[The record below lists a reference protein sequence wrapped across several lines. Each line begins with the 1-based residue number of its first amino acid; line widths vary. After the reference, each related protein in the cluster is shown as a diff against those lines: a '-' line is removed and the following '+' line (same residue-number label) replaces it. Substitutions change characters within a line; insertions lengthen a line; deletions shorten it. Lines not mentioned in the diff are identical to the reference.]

1 MNIFEPIIIGFTQLM
16 ANKMRSTLSLIGI
29 LIAVGAV
36 TGIVSMGDGLQ
47 KVLMV
52 ELDQMG
58 ITKSIYTWAPEPWYR
73 DESGNWVRRA
83 WEEHL
88 SFRDIDAMMAE
99 SDKIEYIVPHVGV
112 NVGNNDSNMRRGKVS
127 TFSSIASSS
136 PEYLLNENWEVGEGR
151 FINNADL
158 RNRSKVCVI
167 GNDIAID
174 LFGEGVSPLEQE
186 VKIGT
191 ERYTVV
197 GLMKPKEFFDSNFD
211 QRTIIPVTTAQLRMR
226 GNDYLDYMIVTV
238 KKAEDIEE
246 VKADMMRVYRRLHG
260 EHGKEFNFQTG
271 AEAIAEINRI
281 LFILKAVAGGVAG
294 ISLVV
299 GCIGIMNIMLVSV
312 TERKREIGTRKAL
325 GATRANILMQFV
337 VEALVLCLFGG
348 FLGLGLGFLLG
359 KGISIYIVSLTAMPF
374 KSYIS
379 PELMIFTVGVSLAV
393 GLIAGVYPAW
403 SASRLDPVEALRDE

>member
-1 MNIFEPIIIGFTQLM
+1 MNIFEPIVIGVSQIF
-16 ANKMRSTLSLIGI
+16 ANKMRSALSVIGI
-29 LIAVGAV
+29 LMAVGAV

-52 ELDQMG
+52 ELDKMG
-58 ITKSIYTWAPEPWYR
+58 VTKSIYTWAPDPWYR

-83 WEEHL
+83 WEAHL
-88 SFRDIDAMMAE
+88 SFRDVDAIMAE
-99 SDKIEYIVPHVGV
+99 TDKIEHIIPHVGV
-112 NVGNNDSNMRRGKVS
+112 NVGNNDGNMKRGKVS
-127 TFSSIASSS
+127 TLSYILSST
-136 PEYLLNENWEVGEGR
+136 PEYLLNENWEVGAGR
-151 FINNADL
+151 FITNADL

-167 GNDIAID
+167 GNDIATD
-174 LFGEGVSPLEQE
+174 LFGEGVSPLEKE
-186 VKIGT
+186 VKIGD

-197 GLMKPKEFFDSNFD
+197 GLMKPKEFFDNNFD
-211 QRTIIPVTTAQLRMR
+211 QRTIIPITTAQFRMR

-238 KKAEDIEE
+238 KKAEDIDE

-260 EHGKEFNFQTG
+260 EYGKEFNFQTG
-271 AEAIAEINRI
+271 AEAIKQINSI

-312 TERKREIGTRKAL
+312 TERTREIGVRKAL
-325 GATRANILMQFV
+325 GATKANILMQFV
-337 VEALVLCLFGG
+337 VEAVVLCLFGG

-359 KGISIYIVSLTAMPF
+359 KGISIYIISLTSMPF

-379 PELMIFTVGVSLAV
+379 PSLMIFTVGVSLSV

>member
-1 MNIFEPIIIGFTQLM
+1 MNIFEPIVIGFSQIL
-16 ANKMRSTLSLIGI
+16 ANKMRSALSVIGI
-29 LIAVGAV
+29 LMAVGAV

-58 ITKSIYTWAPEPWYR
+58 VTKSIYTWAPDPWYR

-99 SDKIEYIVPHVGV
+99 TDKIEFIIPNVGV
-112 NVGNNDSNMRRGKVS
+112 NVGNNDSNMKRGKVS
-127 TFSSIASSS
+127 TLSYISSSS
-136 PEYLLNENWEVGEGR
+136 PEYLQNENWEVAEGR
-151 FINNADL
+151 FINNTDL

-167 GNDIAID
+167 GNDIATD

-186 VKIGT
+186 VKLGD

-211 QRTIIPVTTAQLRMR
+211 QRTIIPITTAQLRMR
-226 GNDYLDYMIVTV
+226 GNDYLDYMIVNV
-238 KKAEDIEE
+238 KEAEDIEE

-260 EHGKEFNFQTG
+260 VHGKDFNFQTG
-271 AEAIAEINRI
+271 AEAIEQINRI

-294 ISLVV
+294 ISLLV

-312 TERKREIGTRKAL
+312 TARTREIGICKAL
-325 GATRANILMQFV
+325 GATRSNILWQFV
-337 VEALVLCLFGG
+337 VEALILCLFGG

-359 KGISIYIVSLTAMPF
+359 KGISIYIISLTNLPF

-379 PELMIFTVGVSLAV
+379 PNLMIFTVGISLAV

-403 SASRLDPVEALRDE
+403 SASRLDPVESLRKE